1 MKITKRQLRRIIK
14 EEKAKILKEWFS
26 DEHDPKTGK
35 RDGDYSTGRWDGLE
49 QKLDTV
55 LYELQA
61 MFREVNGVEDIEA
74 AEMVLD
80 ECARTLGVVR

>member
-1 MKITKRQLRRIIK
+1 MKITKEQLRRLIREEKALIIK
-14 EEKAKILKEWFS
+14 EQQ
-26 DEHDPKTGK
+26 G
-35 RDGDYSTGRWDGLE
+35 GDYSTGRWDGLE
-49 QKLDTV
+49 VKLDTV

-61 MFREVNGVEDIEA
+61 MFEQVNGVSPQEA